1 MDSDYGAAVFHSP
14 PVNTTSIVEGARGP
28 IDFWRS
34 RREWSIIYSG
44 VYVVKLYLDVC
55 CLNRPFDDLSQDRIQ
70 FESDAIL
77 AIISRCQS
85 GKWMLM
91 SSEAIDLELKKMPN
105 NDKLKKVLALL
116 SVSTEKLI
124 LNEAAIK
131 RSEDFQRNGI
141 KTMDSLHLAVAET
154 SNLDVFLTTDDALL
168 RAASKMT
175 LNIIVANPVTW
186 FMEVLQNEQ
195 HYSN

>member
-1 MDSDYGAAVFHSP
+1 M
-14 PVNTTSIVEGARGP
+14 R
-28 IDFWRS
+28 
-34 RREWSIIYSG
+34 
-44 VYVVKLYLDVC
+44 LYLDVC

-85 GKWMLM
+85 GKWKLV
-91 SSEAIDLELKKMPN
+91 SSEAIDLELKKMKN

-116 SVSTEKLI
+116 SASAEKLI
-124 LNEAAIK
+124 LNETAIK
-131 RSEDFQRNGI
+131 RSKEFQRNGI

-154 SNLDVFLTTDDALL
+154 SKLDVILTTDDAFL
-168 RAASKMT
+168 RTASKMG
-175 LNIIVANPVTW
+175 LDIIVANPVTW

-195 HYSN
+195 YSD